1 MKRIEADWT
10 AYYSLGFESP
20 AAKPGSPRSLKVTVA
35 RKGAE
40 VRTRRTVIE
49 RTPEQK
55 VADAVLAGAY
65 IPHTSNP
72 LGASLNIGAAKRSGS
87 KYLLPL
93 EFRIPFEKLTLVPEG
108 GRARG
113 AVVFTEVVASPEGRV
128 SKVTTQR
135 APLDIPESE
144 LASLAGKS
152 FTYSATL
159 EVRAGS
165 LTVLDRADGR
175 GLTPHE
181 LRPASRPHRRQAAH
195 AVTKGPAPATR
206 ESSIVARFPASLM
219 SSSSTPADVAA
230 RPTISNR

>member
-1 MKRIEADWT
+1 M
-10 AYYSLGFESP
+10 
-20 AAKPGSPRSLKVTVA
+20 
-35 RKGAE
+35 
-40 VRTRRTVIE
+40 
-49 RTPEQK
+49 
-55 VADAVLAGAY
+55 LAGAY

-108 GRARG
+108 GRTRG

-165 LTVLDRADGR
+165 LTVPTALTDEVSRLSYVQPRVLIGDGPARGDQGTRTRHSGVLDRGAV
-175 GLTPHE
+175 P
-181 LRPASRPHRRQAAH
+181 RP
-195 AVTKGPAPATR
+195 GC
-206 ESSIVARFPASLM
+206 M
-219 SSSSTPADVAA
+219 SSSSTPANMAA

>member
-1 MKRIEADWT
+1 MNTLADETGGATIQGSNDLALALKRIEADWM

-20 AAKPGSPRSLKVTVA
+20 ATKPGSPRSLKVTVH

-72 LGASLNIGAAKRSGS
+72 LGASLNIGAAKRTGS

-165 LTVLDRADGR
+165 LTVSTA
-175 GLTPHE
+175 LTDEVSRLTSYVQPHV
-181 LRPASRPHRRQAAH
+181 LVGDKPR
-195 AVTKGPAPATR
+195 TR
-206 ESSIVARFPASLM
+206 
-219 SSSSTPADVAA
+219 
-230 RPTISNR
+230 